1 MNITVFSFRQA
12 FAVMWKL
19 LPDLNRNFSLE
30 SLKDCFKNR
39 QKHQSQ
45 NFTIPQSGGVTAT
58 SRFPTFC
65 WSDDRPLSVPLSPRR
80 IWISD
85 RPAQFDPRLCWST
98 YLSPPPKKST
108 KHWCQLKPD
117 FFFGSLPAPT
127 GKILAVATGVSTGP
141 ANLGRMTNRITTAH
155 HHLMHNLR
163 PAK

>member
-1 MNITVFSFRQA
+1 MSPKPHLKLKTKLAVMNITVFSFRQA

-98 YLSPPPKKST
+98 YLSPPKKINKTLMPT
-108 KHWCQLKPD
+108 KTR
-117 FFFGSLPAPT
+117 FFFRKSSGT
-127 GKILAVATGVSTGP
+127 YGKDPGCSHRCKHGACKP
-141 ANLGRMTNRITTAH
+141 RQNDE
-155 HHLMHNLR
+155 
-163 PAK
+163 